1 MQIWDTAGQ
10 EKYRT
15 LTTAYY
21 KGAQGIIMAY
31 DCTYTES
38 FENVSKWVKQIEN
51 HASSDV
57 KKILLGNKCDLVDKK
72 LISKEQGEDLAKK
85 LNM

>member
-15 LTTAYY
+15 LTSAYY
-21 KGAQGIIMAY
+21 KGAQGIILLY
-31 DCTYTES
+31 DCTSTES
-38 FENVSKWVKQIEN
+38 FKNVGNWVKQIEN
-51 HASSDV
+51 QASPDI

-72 LISKEQGEDLAKK
+72 VISKEQGEEIARQN
-85 LNM
+85 NM